1 MIIVK
6 SPKEIEKMRAASRI
20 VAVVLARLAEEVRP
34 GVTTRELDA
43 LSEKLTHERKAVP
56 AFKGYKGYP
65 FSLCASVNNEV
76 VHGFPSERPLEEGDI
91 LSMDYGVSFRGY
103 YGDAAVTVPVG
114 RISGDAERLLAVTR
128 DSLLA
133 GIEKAVAGG
142 RLSDI
147 SHAVQ
152 SRVEEAGFSVVKKFV
167 GHGIGRRLHE
177 DPQIPNYGPAGQGP
191 VLRPGMT
198 LALEPMVN
206 AGDFE
211 VDILSDG
218 WTAVT
223 RDGSLSAH
231 FEHTVAVTEDGP
243 VVLSL
248 PG

>member
-20 VAVVLARLAEEVRP
+20 VAEVLARLAEEVRP